1 MWNIWKNDF
10 LACKTTLDLRHLA
23 YQLAVRNIKKHNFN
37 NEKETAGV
45 DCMNRFL
52 KSNSDL
58 PNQEATSAARTMG
71 FNPTM
76 GISISFSGKHMTYYI

>member
-1 MWNIWKNDF
+1 M
-10 LACKTTLDLRHLA
+10 ACKTTLDLRHLA

-37 NEKETAGV
+37 KEKETAGV

-52 KSNSDL
+52 KRNSDL
-58 PNQEATSAARTMG
+58 PNQEATSAAMG